1 MTNEWL
7 EFFKIFFPCL
17 TVAVLG
23 LLAYFLFRHA
33 GSNHRERTERIRE
46 NVEDSRRTVD
56 TIQDGNNEH
65 KHSVERAEQGIDN
78 AQDGVRQSLD
88 LIEEI
93 RKRNKV

>member
-7 EFFKIFFPCL
+7 EFFKVFIPCL

-23 LLAYFLFRHA
+23 MLAYFLFRHA
-33 GSNHRERTERIRE
+33 GSNHAERTERIRE
-46 NVEDSRRTVD
+46 HVEDSGRTVD
-56 TIQDGNNEH
+56 TIQNGNNEL
-65 KHSVERAEQGIDN
+65 KQSVERAEQGIDN
-78 AQDGVRQSLD
+78 AQDRVRQSLD